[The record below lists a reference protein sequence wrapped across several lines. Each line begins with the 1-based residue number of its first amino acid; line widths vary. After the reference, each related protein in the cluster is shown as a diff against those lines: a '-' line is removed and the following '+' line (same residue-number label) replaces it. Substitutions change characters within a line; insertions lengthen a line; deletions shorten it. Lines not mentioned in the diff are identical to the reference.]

1 MPLSFYKAIRLLK
14 KRSKARPIMD
24 LNELYTKFMSGGKGK
39 APKHASII
47 SPTSKAG
54 HTVNFGKSLGVVFE
68 GLALS
73 SVLVAGWWCFFLM
86 TLSIEIASSLV
97 RPFSLEE
104 IKLAVWDCD
113 RTLSDGS

>member
-1 MPLSFYKAIRLLK
+1 
-14 KRSKARPIMD
+14 
-24 LNELYTKFMSGGKGK
+24 
-39 APKHASII
+39 
-47 SPTSKAG
+47 
-54 HTVNFGKSLGVVFE
+54 
-68 GLALS
+68 
-73 SVLVAGWWCFFLM
+73 M